1 MNFGEY
7 WLVRTAYRRSG
18 TLLRA
23 LALELPKTGGPWT
36 PNKGG
41 PIRDSVTA
49 RSMEGVA
56 PLDPLIM
63 EVLYVTL

>member
-7 WLVRTAYRRSG
+7 WLVRTATRRSG

-41 PIRDSVTA
+41 PMRDSVKA
-49 RSMEGVA
+49 RLIEGLG
-56 PLDPLIM
+56 PGTP
-63 EVLYVTL
+63 